1 MLDRVVD
8 AWFIMRNSFQRKQ
21 AKMSIYDPFRAKMK
35 VALFTAAASLMGLGI
50 ASALGWGG
58 VSYAMPVIGTEP
70 QIPIQAVQPAL
81 DLSDAF
87 VNVAQTV
94 TPAVV
99 RIEVRRQ
106 VRGRGI
112 TDLQRQLQ
120 PRTNPQAR
128 PDRISGGSG
137 FIISE
142 DGYILTN
149 NHVVEDADLL
159 TVFLQDRRSF
169 TAEIVGRDPFTDV
182 AVIKIDAPDLTKLN
196 FGISA
201 DLRVGEWIVAIGNP
215 GFGNGSDPLDY
226 TVTVGIVSALGRPLQ
241 LLQRGLQE
249 DVETRANAQWAIE
262 AFIQTDAVINPGNS
276 GGPMVN
282 LRGQVVG
289 INSAIASQSGYYQG
303 YGFAIPI
310 DLAHRVMEDLI
321 EFGRVKR
328 ARLGVGMNAID
339 DVSAEKYGL
348 PTVAGV
354 EITTLTEGGPAEAQG
369 LRVYDVVVTLDGQ
382 SIERSGQMQRVI
394 ALKRPGD
401 RVSVGVYRDGRLMTV
416 EVRLDEANL
425 QGPPEVVAAAAPVR
439 DEVRMD
445 DKLGLRIENMDRA
458 SAREYGFEE
467 VDGVVITGVQIN
479 GPASRRR
486 LGPGWKILAIN
497 RESVDKKSDV
507 EEIMDGVDR
516 GEIVTLQLVWS
527 DGRQQ
532 IVHIPV
538 AR

>member
-1 MLDRVVD
+1 
-8 AWFIMRNSFQRKQ
+8 
-21 AKMSIYDPFRAKMK
+21 MSIYDPFRAKVK
-35 VALFTAAASLMGLGI
+35 VAFFTATASLVGLGI

-58 VSYAMPVIGTEP
+58 ISHAMPVIGTEP
-70 QIPIQAVQPAL
+70 QIPIEAVQPAL

-87 VNVAQTV
+87 VNVASTV

-99 RIEVRRQ
+99 RIEARR
-106 VRGRGI
+106 RSPAAA
-112 TDLQRQLQ
+112 
-120 PRTNPQAR
+120 PRRPDPFRPDQNPQAR

-137 FIISE
+137 FIISD

-149 NHVVEDADLL
+149 NHVVDGADQL

-169 TAEIVGRDPFTDV
+169 TAEVVGRDPFTDV
-182 AVIKIDAPDLTKLN
+182 AVIKIDAPGLTKLN
-196 FGISA
+196 FGTSA

-215 GFGNGSDPLDY
+215 GFSGGSGPLDY
-226 TVTVGIVSALGRPLQ
+226 TVTVGIVSALGRPLD
-241 LLQRGLQE
+241 LLQRGLRQ
-249 DVETRANAQWAIE
+249 DGVSQRISGYAIE
-262 AFIQTDAVINPGNS
+262 DFIQTDAVINPGNS

-289 INSAIASQSGYYQG
+289 INSAIASDTGFYQG

-310 DLAHRVMEDLI
+310 DLAHRVMEDLV
-321 EFGRVKR
+321 EYGRVRR
-328 ARLGVGMNAID
+328 ARLGIGMNPID

-348 PTVAGV
+348 PSVAGV
-354 EITTLTEGGPAEAQG
+354 ELHSITEGGPAEAQG
-369 LRVYDVVVTLDGQ
+369 LRVYDVIVSLDGE
-382 SIERSGQMQRVI
+382 SIERSGQLQQVI

-401 RVSVGVYRDGRLMTV
+401 LVSVGLYRDGRRITV
-416 EVRLDEANL
+416 NVRLDEADL
-425 QGPPEVVAAAAPVR
+425 RGPPEVVAAAAPVR

-486 LGPGWKILAIN
+486 LGPGGKILAIN

-507 EEIMDGVDR
+507 EEIMDGVGR
-516 GEIVTLQLVWS
+516 GEIVTLQLAWS